1 MTKGYSTPK
10 VFIAACAG
18 MSFFGMA
25 MLSMAPI
32 LGRLN
37 EMVSGANSLPSTMSL
52 GILLGTVVFGP
63 VVDRFGYKS
72 LMIAAS
78 VMALSGVRVLAAF
91 REILPLHIAIFCLG
105 FGGGVLNGATNA
117 LASDI
122 YDDDRRGG
130 RIALVGSFYC
140 IGALLWTFMNL
151 FTEDFTIPL
160 DIVSAVMGLSIV
172 YFISIRFPAAKPS
185 EAVSFGK
192 SVGLLKY
199 PALLLLALVLF
210 FESGFEGAQG
220 NFSALFME
228 KGKGLDATAAK
239 LAMTIFT
246 VGMLAGRLPLGK
258 VLSRLG
264 NLGALYS
271 YLGTALAGVLLLA
284 FAPASPLLAY
294 IALALIGFGIAATY
308 PVILNY
314 VGSAFRDLSGTAMSI
329 ALFVGLL
336 GQFTFNTLAGA
347 AFDAGAFA
355 ALPLMLSALVLC
367 MMAVAPLAVKSAS
380 RVKKN
385 L

>member
-1 MTKGYSTPK
+1 MNKGYSTPK

-37 EMVSGANSLPSTMSL
+37 EMVSGANALPSTMSL
-52 GILLGTVVFGP
+52 GILLGTMVFGP

-72 LMIAAS
+72 LMVVAS
-78 VMALSGVRVLAAF
+78 VMALAGVRGLAGF
-91 REILPLHIAIFCLG
+91 QEILPLHISIFCLG

-160 DIVSAVMGLSIV
+160 DIVSAVMGFSIA
-172 YFISIRFPAAKPS
+172 YFLCISFPAAKPS
-185 EAVSFGK
+185 EAVSFRK

-239 LAMTIFT
+239 LAMTVFT

-258 VLSRLG
+258 VLSRIG
-264 NLGALYS
+264 NLGALYV
-271 YLGTALAGVLLLA
+271 YLGIGLAGVLLLS
-284 FAPASPLLAY
+284 FASSTPLWAY
-294 IALALIGFGIAATY
+294 LSLGLIGFGIAATY

-314 VGSAFRDLSGTAMSI
+314 VGGAFRNQSGTAMSI

-336 GQFTFNTLAGA
+336 GQFTCNKLAGV
-347 AFDAGAFA
+347 AFDAGAYVF
-355 ALPLMLSALVLC
+355 LPIMLSSAVLC
-367 MMAVAPLAVKSAS
+367 MMVIAPLAVKAAS
-380 RVKKN
+380 KIKN
-385 L
+385 Q